1 MKCPFCGHN
10 EDKVIDS
17 RSSEEGRSIRRRR
30 ECLNCK
36 RRFTTYENI
45 EEVNMMVIKKD
56 ARREPFD
63 RKKILAG
70 IKKACEK
77 RPISTQ
83 QLEELADKIEY
94 TLQSKFEKEVEAT
107 QIGELVME
115 LLYNLDEVAYVR
127 FASVYRQFKDINQF
141 MKELK
146 IILQKDKEAVKRK

>member
-1 MKCPFCGHN
+1 MKCPFCGHK

-30 ECLNCK
+30 ECLNCH

-45 EEVNMMVIKKD
+45 EETSLMVIKKD
-56 ARREPFD
+56 SRREPFD

-70 IKKACEK
+70 LTKACEK
-77 RPISTQ
+77 RPISIE
-83 QLEELADKIEY
+83 QLEGLADKIEY
-94 TLQSKFEKEVEAT
+94 TLQSKFDKEVET
-107 QIGELVME
+107 SHIGELVME
-115 LLYNLDEVAYVR
+115 LLYGLDEVAYVR

-146 IILQKDKEAVKRK
+146 GLLNHAK

>member
-1 MKCPFCGHN
+1 MKCPFCGHK

-30 ECLNCK
+30 ECLNCH

-45 EEVNMMVIKKD
+45 EEAVLMVIKKD
-56 ARREPFD
+56 SRREPFD
-63 RKKILAG
+63 RKKILSG
-70 IKKACEK
+70 LTKACEK

-83 QLEELADKIEY
+83 QLEELIDKIEY
-94 TLQSKFEKEVEAT
+94 TLQSKFDKEVET
-107 QIGELVME
+107 GYIGELLME
-115 LLYNLDEVAYVR
+115 FLYELDEVAYVR

-146 IILQKDKEAVKRK
+146 GLLNHDK

>member
-1 MKCPFCGHN
+1 MKCPFCSYK

-30 ECLNCK
+30 ECLKCH

-45 EEVNMMVIKKD
+45 EETSLMVIKKD
-56 ARREPFD
+56 GRRESFD

-83 QLEELADKIEY
+83 RLEELADKIEC
-94 TLQSKFEKEVEAT
+94 TLQSKFEKEADAS

-115 LLYNLDEVAYVR
+115 LLYELDEVAYVR

-146 IILQKDKEAVKRK
+146 ILLNHSR